1 MDRAIS
7 TSTAQRA
14 REPAARIPFLIAR
27 SLDDP

>member
-7 TSTAQRA
+7 ASTPQRA
-14 REPAARIPFLIAR
+14 RDPAARIPFLIAR

>member
-7 TSTAQRA
+7 TSTPQRA